1 MTDAQIDEGSM
12 TNSSS
17 PSGHAAGR
25 EAPADP
31 PDPQLRDIL
40 TAMRAANVAP
50 AHIAGAEATRER
62 IRQRSAQQPPGPAM
76 HKVEDIDVPAT
87 LCSVPSRWY
96 RPSAGAA
103 RGVIVYF
110 HGGGWVVGG
119 IIEADALCR
128 RVAAQ
133 SGLDVVSV
141 GYRLAPEHRFPTA
154 VGDADAATRWVAEQ
168 LDAEAPII
176 VLGDSAGGN
185 LATVVARRF
194 RDRWSNRIALQVLVY
209 PVTDHRMKTH

>member
-1 MTDAQIDEGSM
+1 MTEAQIDEGSM

-50 AHIAGAEATRER
+50 AHIA
-62 IRQRSAQQPPGPAM
+62 
-76 HKVEDIDVPAT
+76 
-87 LCSVPSRWY
+87 
-96 RPSAGAA
+96 
-103 RGVIVYF
+103 
-110 HGGGWVVGG
+110 
-119 IIEADALCR
+119 
-128 RVAAQ
+128 
-133 SGLDVVSV
+133 
-141 GYRLAPEHRFPTA
+141 
-154 VGDADAATRWVAEQ
+154 
-168 LDAEAPII
+168 DAEAPII